1 MEIFGD
7 PIFSKDSS
15 GSLKSRIGTIFF
27 KSGIIVTKGSVHR
40 EQRLLLVDELNL
52 RRKAKGMAELTKS
65 EVQEEY
71 SLSVDLV
78 FNDDLILIRPDPDR
92 MDLAFRADYELQK
105 IVSKRFIRF
114 LNTSNV
120 KVRAA
125 LTKRGENWR
134 MARHPIHQDDIA
146 ELVVRSKVSI
156 AGKSI
161 YYYNRN
167 TGTRYITAG
176 GYDEVKSLPDDEY
189 LLQIKEVVKGLNTR
203 NRTGHLEIDLFPST
217 TPIEIRR
224 SLQNFSF
231 EGKSIDVIRSEIE
244 AIDMSWR
251 MALDPLLRD
260 ESVTNIV
267 WRNHM
272 CHAITKHR
280 NESSAEEQSLISGIA
295 PEFYRQ
301 IEWLPGARFDR
312 GELIF
317 DELWQEFDRNG
328 EDCDPLLCDSRVRSL
343 ILNMRRLFSD
353 IEYINVGRIS
363 HSLSLR
369 PMDGTKRGNVYIIQ
383 YGQANSK
390 EVSVLLLRFQKWG
403 VAQRLDDGKDITQA
417 YIETDDYTEYILDRR
432 LMCLQLGMKLP
443 KRIGFGRITERYKSD
458 NRYNGMS
465 IYNVYF
471 VRPYIEGVASDKIP
485 PAKFG
490 NPVFAYEF
498 ARLIGSA
505 AALDLVVGR
514 MSTVTGE
521 LLFDNNNEI
530 VRLDEKGMPS
540 EVVIT
545 DHAGSFSDYTTPLV
559 DRVKLYADVMR
570 RRKNVVA
577 DYDLFVSQYIGA
589 LEKELLRI
597 QAAYNVRRNA
607 FDSLFSDR
615 PFDTNGSSSYRWAQA
630 LLRLSET
637 DAAEVAKS
645 LREAIY
651 A

>member
-505 AALDLVVGR
+505 AALDLVERHPDGLIKAV
-514 MSTVTGE
+514 
-521 LLFDNNNEI
+521 LIF
-530 VRLDEKGMPS
+530 
-540 EVVIT
+540 
-545 DHAGSFSDYTTPLV
+545 
-559 DRVKLYADVMR
+559 
-570 RRKNVVA
+570 
-577 DYDLFVSQYIGA
+577 
-589 LEKELLRI
+589 
-597 QAAYNVRRNA
+597 
-607 FDSLFSDR
+607 
-615 PFDTNGSSSYRWAQA
+615 
-630 LLRLSET
+630 
-637 DAAEVAKS
+637 
-645 LREAIY
+645 
-651 A
+651 